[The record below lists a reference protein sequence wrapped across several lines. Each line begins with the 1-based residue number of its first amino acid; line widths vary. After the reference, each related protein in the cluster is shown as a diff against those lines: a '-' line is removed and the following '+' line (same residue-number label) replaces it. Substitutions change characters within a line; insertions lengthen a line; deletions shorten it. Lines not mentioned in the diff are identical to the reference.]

1 MPNRDE
7 GSRPKSLQA
16 FITSLILGGI
26 FALVACFL
34 LLFLL
39 SIAIMFEFVAEKNMS
54 HICIIICAL
63 SSFIGGRFAVKRG
76 GKSPL
81 LTGAVSGI
89 FLCMV
94 VFLIAYF
101 VYQNADMTG
110 NGLWVLLALFSG
122 GLLAGGFGPGKTK
135 KRRVEKR
142 R

>member
-76 GKSPL
+76 GKSPH
-81 LTGAVSGI
+81 
-89 FLCMV
+89 
-94 VFLIAYF
+94 
-101 VYQNADMTG
+101 ADMTG